1 MGMIR
6 NKADDMD
13 GGMDFI
19 QRLEPDMCIK
29 ILGYLEDPSDL
40 VRVCA
45 VSSSWR
51 VFVISNGLCKEICQ
65 RMFPET
71 SNFDHIV
78 EIRNMF
84 EPMETER
91 DDSAEWAC
99 LEREH
104 RAYASLSRCLTSLT
118 GKNCILD
125 AICAS
130 STDNYPEES
139 IKNTLEPSDRVNQRA
154 SYWSSKGQTN
164 PTVSETLI
172 YQLAANLC
180 LITEVQ
186 VHPFQAYFQFG
197 FPIYSSKAVRFHVGH
212 PKVPLEFDNDD
223 RDHFL
228 GVQEF
233 SDDKFVWTHSSPEFP
248 MAQENQLQ
256 TFKLPEPV
264 FAIGGILKVE
274 LLGRVQTQETDGQY
288 YICITNVQVVG
299 IPLSPA
305 FDIEVL
311 DENQKCTLRHYPGSV
326 NLLLPPKSLELQ
338 SSSSPSRFHKF
349 SSSLRTWEQMILN
362 TFRAAGPLIVD
373 DGDSDNEYLD

>member
-1 MGMIR
+1 M
-6 NKADDMD
+6 DD
-13 GGMDFI
+13 GVDFI
-19 QRLEPDMCIK
+19 QRLEQDMCMK

-51 VFVISNGLCKEICQ
+51 QFVISNGLCKEVCL

-84 EPMETER
+84 EPTETET

-104 RAYASLSRCLTSLT
+104 RAYASLSRCLTSST
-118 GKNCILD
+118 RKNCILD
-125 AICAS
+125 AIYAS

-154 SYWSSKGQTN
+154 SYWSSKGQID
-164 PTVSETLI
+164 PTVSEILI
-172 YQLAANLC
+172 YELAATLC
-180 LITEVQ
+180 LITEFQ
-186 VHPFQAYFQFG
+186 VHPFQAYFHFG

-212 PKVPLEFDNDD
+212 PKVPLEFENDD

-228 GVQEF
+228 GVRDF

-264 FAIGGILKVE
+264 FAVGGILKVE
-274 LLGRVQTQETDGQY
+274 LLGRVQTQELDGQY
-288 YICITNVQVVG
+288 YICINNVQVVG

-305 FDIEVL
+305 FDVEML
-311 DENQKCTLRHYPGSV
+311 DEHQKCTLKYYPESV
-326 NLLLPPKSLELQ
+326 DLLLPPKSLEPQ
-338 SSSSPSRFHKF
+338 SSTSPSRFHRF
-349 SSSLRTWEQMILN
+349 STSLRTWEQMVLD

-373 DGDSDNEYLD
+373 DDDSDYDYID